1 MNILISGGCGYI
13 GSHTVQAFSDAG
25 HHVTVFDNLSSGR
38 RGAALQAELCVGD
51 LADCQA
57 MDAVFAARNFS
68 AVVHCAASISS
79 PQSIEQPLDYY
90 ANNVSNTLNLL
101 RCCCQHQVKY
111 FLYASSAAVYGL
123 VSGSAAIDEEAPI
136 RPLSPY
142 GWSKWMGERMLI
154 DIAARHGLRYAALR
168 FYNVAGADPQGR
180 FGQSPTSHH
189 LIRVACQTAL
199 NGQSSQGMTIFGD
212 DYDTADGSCVRDYIH
227 VTDLADIHVQVM
239 DYLLAGHDSM
249 ILNCGYGHGYSVK
262 EIIDVVRR
270 VSGCELSAHVGA
282 RRLGDPPSLIADVGK
297 MKHALAWQ
305 PHYDNI
311 DKIVAHA
318 WQWEQQLQAG
328 VWDST

>member
-1 MNILISGGCGYI
+1 
-13 GSHTVQAFSDAG
+13 
-25 HHVTVFDNLSSGR
+25 
-38 RGAALQAELCVGD
+38 
-51 LADCQA
+51 
-57 MDAVFAARNFS
+57 
-68 AVVHCAASISS
+68 
-79 PQSIEQPLDYY
+79 
-90 ANNVSNTLNLL
+90 
-101 RCCCQHQVKY
+101 
-111 FLYASSAAVYGL
+111 
-123 VSGSAAIDEEAPI
+123 
-136 RPLSPY
+136 
-142 GWSKWMGERMLI
+142 MLI

-168 FYNVAGADPQGR
+168 FYNVAGADPHGR
-180 FGQSPTSHH
+180 FGQSPSSHH

-270 VSGCELSAHVGA
+270 VSGCELPAHVGP

-297 MKHALAWQ
+297 MKHLLAWQ

-311 DKIVAHA
+311 DKIIAHA

-328 VWDST
+328 VWDSA